1 MNPSASLPI
10 GIFDSGM
17 GGLTVLKAISGRL
30 PGENLLYL
38 GDTARLPYG
47 TKSRDTIIRYTLK
60 AAGRLVDEGVKML
73 VVACNTATSAALPES
88 ISSPASETPSL
99 IDPALPARYRAA
111 PAFRSTAFRVGPASP
126 FRMRNVISAFSFGG
140 PPVRSDLEQRAK
152 PKSSGVM
159 V

>member
-47 TKSRDTIIRYTLK
+47 TKSRDR
-60 AAGRLVDEGVKML
+60 R
-73 VVACNTATSAALPES
+73 
-88 ISSPASETPSL
+88 
-99 IDPALPARYRAA
+99 
-111 PAFRSTAFRVGPASP
+111 
-126 FRMRNVISAFSFGG
+126 
-140 PPVRSDLEQRAK
+140 
-152 PKSSGVM
+152 
-159 V
+159 

>member
-60 AAGRLVDEGVKML
+60 AAGRGLLSGR
-73 VVACNTATSAALPES
+73 APRRATASGQGHPCPDCGRMAFFRRQGKGKRAPEAYGTHFS
-88 ISSPASETPSL
+88 CPGASYRC
-99 IDPALPARYRAA
+99 AGRAVRAA
-111 PAFRSTAFRVGPASP
+111 RIPATD
-126 FRMRNVISAFSFGG
+126 SAGT
-140 PPVRSDLEQRAK
+140 
-152 PKSSGVM
+152 
-159 V
+159 